1 MTVKRISLWL
11 IVGIAIER
19 FFAMKYPLHVKTIV
33 TKPRIIA
40 AVVIIWLCTA
50 VVNLSP
56 TVVDWNNWFPGIPCD
71 LVLVYPE
78 MFLIVFYVVSLF
90 IVLIAIL
97 YIYAS
102 IFKVLMDRK
111 EGIQCNGNF
120 SEVVQQKKGKI
131 IERDTKVL
139 KGLAIVVAA
148 YALCFVP
155 MCIVLV
161 ISMYSPIL
169 RAKLSYVRM
178 VTNIAGFL
186 NSGLNPVIYNI
197 QLKQFKGAFRD
208 LLYMRFKREQ
218 SSKCSSV
225 VSSVAT

>member
-1 MTVKRISLWL
+1 MIVKRISLIL
-11 IVGIAIER
+11 GIAIER
-19 FFAMKYPLHVKTIV
+19 FFAMKYPLHVKTIL
-33 TKPRIIA
+33 TKPRILK
-40 AVVIIWLCTA
+40 AVVVIWLHTA

-56 TVVDWNNWFPGIPCD
+56 TVANWNNWIPGIPCE
-71 LVLVYPE
+71 LALVYPE

-90 IVLIAIL
+90 IVLIVIL
-97 YIYAS
+97 FIYAS

-111 EGIQCNGNF
+111 KVIQCNGNF
-120 SEVVQQKKGKI
+120 SEVVQQQKVKI

-139 KGLAIVVAA
+139 NGLAIVVAA

-161 ISMYSPIL
+161 LSMYSPIL

-197 QLKQFKGAFRD
+197 QLKQFKDAFRD
-208 LLYMRFKREQ
+208 LLHMRSKRDQ

-225 VSSVAT
+225 VLSAAT

>member
-1 MTVKRISLWL
+1 MIVKRISLIL
-11 IVGIAIER
+11 GIAIER
-19 FFAMKYPLHVKTIV
+19 FFAMKYPLHVKTIL
-33 TKPRIIA
+33 TKPRILK
-40 AVVIIWLCTA
+40 AVVVIWLHTA

-56 TVVDWNNWFPGIPCD
+56 TVANWNNWIPGIPCE
-71 LVLVYPE
+71 LALVYPE

-90 IVLIAIL
+90 IVLIVIL
-97 YIYAS
+97 FIYAS

-111 EGIQCNGNF
+111 TGIQCNGNL
-120 SEVVQQKKGKI
+120 SEVVQQQKVKI
-131 IERDTKVL
+131 IERDTKIS

-148 YALCFVP
+148 YALCIVP

-161 ISMYSPIL
+161 ISLYSPIL

-197 QLKQFKGAFRD
+197 QLKQFKDAFRD
-208 LLYMRFKREQ
+208 LLHIRPKRDQ